1 MKPTLP
7 GVAEVQPSSSRKG
20 SAKGATATDYNSQAI
35 DDVKARAGFNLTNG
49 SIAASNFNSTGRQ
62 A

>member
-7 GVAEVQPSSSRKG
+7 GVAEVQPSSSRQG
-20 SAKGATATDYNSQAI
+20 SAKRATPGDYNSQAL
-35 DDVKARAGFNLTNG
+35 DDGKVRAGFNLTNG